1 MPLDHGFPFSG
12 IELGWNSFLF
22 SFVIVAAKGLIWLIG
37 FGIGLGKTGFFFSGG
52 NLWWSVWDWAKMI
65 TCLVINWLYFFME
78 LLNFDVL
85 RIVQFGN
92 CLVIKD
98 ENVQR

>member
-1 MPLDHGFPFSG
+1 
-12 IELGWNSFLF
+12 
-22 SFVIVAAKGLIWLIG
+22 
-37 FGIGLGKTGFFFSGG
+37 
-52 NLWWSVWDWAKMI
+52 MI
-65 TCLVINWLYFFME
+65 ICLVINWLYFFME

-85 RIVQFGN
+85 RIVQFSN